1 MHISPELTT
10 FLSSMIPV
18 GELRTA
24 IPFAINI
31 LGLPKEIAFIWAIL
45 GNMVPVF
52 ILLKLLDPITNLL
65 MNHSKPLHDTL
76 QKLFARTRTRHSK
89 KFERYEALF
98 LPLFVAIPL
107 PGSGAWTGIL
117 IAFVFGIPYWKSVGL
132 IGLGVLIAGIII
144 TASTSPLT
152 SLFHILF

>member
-1 MHISPELTT
+1 MSPELIT
-10 FLSSMIPV
+10 FLSSMIPI

-24 IPFAINI
+24 IPFAINV
-31 LGLPKEIAFIWAIL
+31 LGLPKEIAFIWAVL

-52 ILLKLLDPITNLL
+52 ILLKLLDPIAKLL
-65 MNHSKPLHDTL
+65 MKYSKPLHDIL
-76 QKLFARTRTRHSK
+76 QKLFSKTRIKHSK

-144 TASTSPLT
+144 AAGTSPLT
-152 SLFHILF
+152 SLFHIFF